1 MVSVADAPTMEQ
13 IESMAAA
20 GESSSSGEPSDASGS
35 QELEGDDLNVTD
47 GPPDL
52 VSLLIW

>member
-1 MVSVADAPTMEQ
+1 MVSVGDAPTMEQ

-20 GESSSSGEPSDASGS
+20 EGSSSSGEPSDASGS

-52 VSLLIW
+52 VSFCI